1 MCNIGQIQR
10 HAEIIGAA
18 KGILALR
25 EIPALEVQVDTN
37 PNIEANIENLIIS
50 ITDTEPT
57 TKPIT
62 PESFTSPKPK
72 LPLESNV
79 KIPKKVR
86 NSTPPITESGKLSRA
101 NAISVNNIDR

>member
-25 EIPALEVQVDTN
+25 EIPALEVQIDTN
-37 PNIEANIENLIIS
+37 PNIEAKIENLIIS

-57 TKPIT
+57 TRPIT
-62 PESFTSPKPK
+62 PASFTSPIPR
-72 LPLESNV
+72 LPLESNA

-86 NSTPPITESGKLSRA
+86 NSAPPITESRKLARA